1 MPFVSLRPRPGS
13 TTSTHVRRLVGALV
27 GLVTIASG
35 LVAVAAPAQATNVAT
50 PGNFTGYGFDQCL
63 APSQKAMDAW
73 LYNSPFWAVGIY
85 ISGDSR
91 ACPVQPNL
99 TPTWVST
106 QLANGW
112 RLLPITLGP
121 QAWCTSRDRYK
132 QQVRINPDPTKRYR
146 KARAQGRAEAQK
158 TVNRAAALGIAPGS
172 TMWYDLEGDFRADMT
187 DCRESALSFLSA
199 WTKKLHKLGYL
210 SGFYSSA
217 GTGVKMLD
225 DAATLRPGTYKMP
238 DQLWVARWSGVP
250 GRINEPGRTPYLR
263 DTSWTP
269 HKRVHQYRGGHNET
283 HGGVT
288 INIDSNYVDLG
299 TGSTAR
305 TAKVFCGG
313 VDIDHPAYPNLRVG
327 SQGDLVKAAQCLLRQ
342 KKQYAGP
349 ISGSYDRA
357 TAAAARAYRTK
368 VGLPARGSM
377 SKAVWTSILARGHHP
392 LMKYGAAS
400 HAVRRLQR
408 ALNASDKAGLQVS
421 GVFEGSTTA
430 AVRAYQSDHGLAR
443 TGVVTDDLWSMLRAG
458 RR

>member
-1 MPFVSLRPRPGS
+1 MPLVRPRHRPRSVQPRG
-13 TTSTHVRRLVGALV
+13 RRFAAALV
-27 GLVTIASG
+27 GLVTIGSG
-35 LVAVAAPAQATNVAT
+35 LVAAAAPAQAANVAT

-63 APSQKAMDAW
+63 APSQSAMDAW
-73 LYNSPFWAVGIY
+73 LNNSPYWAVGIY

-106 QLANGW
+106 QLAHGW

-121 QAWCTSRDRYK
+121 QAWCTSRDRYLK
-132 QQVRINPDPTKRYR
+132 QVRINPDPTSRYR

-158 TVNRAAALGIAPGS
+158 TVTRATTLGIVPGS
-172 TMWYDLEGDFRADMT
+172 TLWYDLEGDFRTDLT
-187 DCRESALSFLSA
+187 DCRESALSFVSA

-217 GTGVKMLD
+217 GTGVKLLD
-225 DAATLRPGTYKMP
+225 DTATLRPGAYAMP
-238 DQLWVARWSGVP
+238 DQMWVARWSGTP
-250 GRINEPGRTPYLR
+250 GRINEPGTTYIR

-269 HKRVHQYRGGHNET
+269 HKRVHQYRGGHYET
-283 HGGVT
+283 YGGVR
-288 INIDSNYVDLG
+288 INIDSNFVDLG

-313 VDIDHPAYPNLRVG
+313 VDVDHPAYPDLRVG

-342 KKQYAGP
+342 KKVYAGDVT
-349 ISGSYDRA
+349 GTYDKA
-357 TAAAARAYRTK
+357 TAEAARAYRAK

-377 SKAVWTSILARGHHP
+377 TKAVWTSILARGHHP
-392 LMKYGAAS
+392 LMKYGSAG

-408 ALNASDKAGLQVS
+408 ALNAADGAAVPVS
-421 GVFEGSTTA
+421 GVFESSTTA
-430 AVRAYQSDHGLAR
+430 AVKGYQAAHGLPR
-443 TGVVTDDLWSMLRAG
+443 TGVVTDHLWTMLRAG
-458 RR
+458 TI

>member
-1 MPFVSLRPRPGS
+1 M
-13 TTSTHVRRLVGALV
+13 
-27 GLVTIASG
+27 
-35 LVAVAAPAQATNVAT
+35 AAPAQATNVAT
-50 PGNFTGYGFDQCL
+50 PGDFTGYGFDQCL

-73 LYNSPFWAVGIY
+73 LKSSPFWAVGIY

-106 QLANGW
+106 QLAKGW

-121 QAWCTSRDRYK
+121 QAWCTSRDRY
-132 QQVRINPDPTKRYR
+132 QRQVRINPDPAHRYR

-158 TVNRAAALGIAPGS
+158 SVNRAAQLGIVPGS
-172 TMWYDLEGDFRADMT
+172 TLWYDLEGDFRADLT
-187 DCRESALSFLSA
+187 DCRESALSFVSA
-199 WTKKLHKLGYL
+199 WTRKLHKLGYV

-225 DAATLRPGTYKMP
+225 DAATLRPGAYTMP

-250 GRINEPGRTPYLR
+250 GRINEPGRAPYLR

-269 HKRVHQYRGGHNET
+269 RKRVHQYRGGHNET

-288 INIDSNYVDLG
+288 INIDSNWIDLG
-299 TGSTAR
+299 SGSTAR

-313 VDIDHPAYPNLRVG
+313 VDVDHATYQRLRVG

-342 KKQYAGP
+342 KRVYDGP

-357 TAAAARAYRTK
+357 TASAARAYRTK
-368 VGLPARGSM
+368 VGLPARGSV
-377 SKAVWTSILARGHHP
+377 SRSVWTSILARGHHP
-392 LMKYGAAS
+392 LVKFGSAN

-408 ALNASDKAGLQVS
+408 ALNAADGARLAVS
-421 GVFEGSTTA
+421 GVFEGRTTA
-430 AVRAYQSDHGLAR
+430 AVKAYQADHGLPR
-443 TGVVTDDLWSMLRAG
+443 TGVVTDGLWSMLRAG
-458 RR
+458 KR

>member
-1 MPFVSLRPRPGS
+1 
-13 TTSTHVRRLVGALV
+13 
-27 GLVTIASG
+27 
-35 LVAVAAPAQATNVAT
+35 
-50 PGNFTGYGFDQCL
+50 
-63 APSQKAMDAW
+63 
-73 LYNSPFWAVGIY
+73 
-85 ISGDSR
+85 
-91 ACPVQPNL
+91 
-99 TPTWVST
+99 
-106 QLANGW
+106 
-112 RLLPITLGP
+112 
-121 QAWCTSRDRYK
+121 
-132 QQVRINPDPTKRYR
+132 
-146 KARAQGRAEAQK
+146 
-158 TVNRAAALGIAPGS
+158 
-172 TMWYDLEGDFRADMT
+172 MT

-199 WTKKLHKLGYL
+199 WTKKLHELGYV
-210 SGFYSSA
+210 SGVYSSA
-217 GTGVKMLD
+217 GTGMKMLD

-238 DQLWVARWSGVP
+238 DQLWVAGWSGVP

-263 DTSWTP
+263 DASWTP

-408 ALNASDKAGLQVS
+408 ALNAADKAGLQVS

-430 AVRAYQSDHGLAR
+430 AVQALPGRPRPGPHRRGHR
-443 TGVVTDDLWSMLRAG
+443 RPVVDAP
-458 RR
+458 RREAIADRQRFVCDAPAEITP